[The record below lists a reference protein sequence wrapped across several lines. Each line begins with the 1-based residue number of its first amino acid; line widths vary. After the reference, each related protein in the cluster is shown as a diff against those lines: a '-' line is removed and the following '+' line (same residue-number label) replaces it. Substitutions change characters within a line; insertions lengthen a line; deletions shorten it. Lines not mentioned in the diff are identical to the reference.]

1 MGHIIQSKTFETF
14 GNITHPRMFF
24 FVENETTACH
34 SESRCFVS
42 SFWVV
47 PPNIQMNLGRFGYRF
62 DLLFAGGCP
71 RIFDSKVKTPFK
83 NPPPGKRK
91 TNQTMSHIFA
101 QIVLGSFKCHCAV
114 NRFAF

>member
-1 MGHIIQSKTFETF
+1 MHPKTF
-14 GNITHPRMFF
+14 GNMTHPRMFF

-47 PPNIQMNLGRFGYRF
+47 PPNIQMNLGRFGRFGNRF

-114 NRFAF
+114 NSFAF